1 VESIRY
7 GKVKVNVYEYEKA
20 KKIAERLGTTPAK
33 VLNDFEDFM
42 SEFSTPEWEG
52 DYCEEGC
59 PTEQG
64 ACLLCVEGNDYR
76 GYWG

>member
-1 VESIRY
+1 MNTDDY
-7 GKVKVNVYEYEKA
+7 LKA
-20 KKIAERLGTTPAK
+20 LELAERLNTSPAH
-33 VLNDFEDFM
+33 VLNNFSSFM
-42 SEFSTPEWEG
+42 AEFSTPEWDG

-59 PTEQG
+59 DNPES

>member
-1 VESIRY
+1 
-7 GKVKVNVYEYEKA
+7 
-20 KKIAERLGTTPAK
+20 
-33 VLNDFEDFM
+33 M